1 MIGKVSNPVLGR
13 ALKDTS
19 ESTSER
25 TRLHSSLK
33 SLEKEKLDAMQEKQA
48 RLEKENEKLQQKLK
62 IHELETRNKTLE
74 EERTSRSTNT
84 ATVSEAQQSLLKDAI
99 LIALQQLPLD

>member
-1 MIGKVSNPVLGR
+1 
-13 ALKDTS
+13 
-19 ESTSER
+19 
-25 TRLHSSLK
+25 
-33 SLEKEKLDAMQEKQA
+33 MQEKQA

>member
-1 MIGKVSNPVLGR
+1 M
-13 ALKDTS
+13 
-19 ESTSER
+19 
-25 TRLHSSLK
+25 
-33 SLEKEKLDAMQEKQA
+33 EKEKLDAMQEKQA